1 MTYLEM
7 VNNVLKRL
15 REREV
20 STINESSYSKLI
32 ATLINDAKDEVENA
46 WDWSAIKNTITAT
59 TSPNVFSY
67 ILTGTDQTVELIDV
81 LNDTTNVVMKRAD
94 EASMNEWFLS
104 ETPTTAD
111 PYYYSFNGT
120 SANGEAI
127 VDVFPIPDDA
137 YTLRFNI
144 IHRQDD
150 LAADSDTTLL
160 PTRPILMLAYAK
172 AIEER
177 GEDGGVG
184 ASSAYAT
191 AERSLNDYIS
201 MDAGKNPE
209 NLIWTTV

>member
-1 MTYLEM
+1 MTYLQM
-7 VNNVLKRL
+7 VNNILKRL

-20 STINESSYSKLI
+20 STINENSYSKLI
-32 ATLINDAKDEVENA
+32 ATIINDAKDEVENA
-46 WDWSAIKNTITAT
+46 WDWSSIKNTITAT
-59 TSPNVFSY
+59 TSANAFSY
-67 ILTGTDQTVELIDV
+67 ILSGTDQTVELIDA
-81 LNDTTNVVMKRAD
+81 LNDTTNVVMRRAS
-94 EASMNEWFLS
+94 EAEMNQWFMHD
-104 ETPTTAD
+104 PVTTAD

-120 SANGEAI
+120 TEDGEAI
-127 VDVFPIPDDA
+127 VDVYPIPNGV

-144 IHRQDD
+144 IHRQPD
-150 LAADSDTTLL
+150 LTADSDVTLL

-191 AERSLNDYIS
+191 AQRSLNDYIA

-209 NLIWTTV
+209 NLIWQEV

>member
-1 MTYLEM
+1 MTYLQM

-46 WDWSAIKNTITAT
+46 WDWSALKNTITANT
-59 TSPNVFSY
+59 TNNVFSY
-67 ILTGTDQTVELIDV
+67 ILTGTDQTLELIDV
-81 LNDTTNVVMKRAD
+81 VNDTTNVVMRRASESD
-94 EASMNEWFLS
+94 MNRWFLS
-104 ETPTTAD
+104 ETPATAE

-120 SANGEAI
+120 TADGEAI
-127 VDVFPIPDDA
+127 VDLYPIPNA
-137 YTLRFNI
+137 TYAVRFNV
-144 IHRQDD
+144 IHRQPD
-150 LAADSDTTLL
+150 LENDSDATLL

-172 AIEER
+172 AVEER

-184 ASSAYAT
+184 ASSAYAA

-209 NLIWTTV
+209 NLVWATV

>member
-32 ATLINDAKDEVENA
+32 ATLINDAKDEVENS
-46 WDWSAIKNTITAT
+46 WDWGALKNTLSVT
-59 TSPNVFSY
+59 TSANAFSY
-67 ILTGTDQTVELIDV
+67 ILTGTDQTVELIDAN
-81 LNDTTNVVMKRAD
+81 NDTTNIEMRRAS
-94 EASMNEWFLS
+94 ESEMNQWFLS
-104 ETPTTAD
+104 ETPTTAE

-120 SANGEAI
+120 TADGEAI
-127 VDVFPIPDDA
+127 VDIFPIPNGA
-137 YTLRFNI
+137 YTIRFNI
-144 IHRQDD
+144 IHRQPDMTS
-150 LAADSDTTLL
+150 DSDTTLL

-177 GEDGGVG
+177 GEDGGIG
-184 ASSAYAT
+184 ASSAYA
-191 AERSLNDYIS
+191 AAQKSLNDYIS

-209 NLIWTTV
+209 NLVWTTV